1 MVSRAPESQWR
12 RNIPKVSRGPPT
24 PHLTLHLASANVRQ
38 IAPGSIVP
46 KQHLPDRYVQLALGV
61 SRQLLN
67 STKVPKNSRIDT
79 REKEGTIRGRE
90 GKEKG
95 KRIGRERE
103 GKGKRKNIN
112 YKACIY

>member
-1 MVSRAPESQWR
+1 MVSRAPKSQWR
-12 RNIPKVSRGPPT
+12 RNIQKVSKGPPK

-46 KQHLPDRYVQLALGV
+46 KQRLPDRYVQLALGV

-67 STKVPKNSRIDT
+67 STKLPKNSRIDT

-112 YKACIY
+112 